1 MGALAASNGSPALLG
16 DGRGSRDRA
25 RLGVRDLP
33 TGACTTHEGQGGQ
46 GTLGRARRDWRHGA
60 EHTSGRQRAKPA
72 AAWRSIVHR
81 RGRRGHRASRKP
93 AVLGRSSS
101 NAVRSRMGD
110 DTAEAA
116 EGSICNAYISLEH
129 VEAGLYRDHTPVRS
143 NWRDY

>member
-46 GTLGRARRDWRHGA
+46 GTLGRA
-60 EHTSGRQRAKPA
+60 ETTSGRQRAKPA

-81 RGRRGHRASRKP
+81 RGRRGHLASRKP
-93 AVLGRSSS
+93 AVLCRSSS
-101 NAVRSRMGD
+101 NAARSRMGD

-116 EGSICNAYISLEH
+116 EGSICNAYVPLEH
-129 VEAGLYRDHTPVRS
+129 VEAGLCRDHTPVRS

>member
-1 MGALAASNGSPALLG
+1 MGALAAGNGCRARLG
-16 DGRGSRDRA
+16 EGRGSRDRA
-25 RLGVRDLP
+25 RLGVGDLP
-33 TGACTTHEGQGGQ
+33 TGACTTREGQGGQ
-46 GTLGRARRDWRHGA
+46 GTLGRA
-60 EHTSGRQRAKPA
+60 EHTSGRQRAEPA

-129 VEAGLYRDHTPVRS
+129 VEAGLCRDHTPVRS

>member
-1 MGALAASNGSPALLG
+1 MGALAASNGCRARLG
-16 DGRGSRDRA
+16 EGRGSRDRA
-25 RLGVRDLP
+25 RLGVGDLP
-33 TGACTTHEGQGGQ
+33 TGACTTREGQGGQ
-46 GTLGRARRDWRHGA
+46 GTLGRARRVWRHGA

-129 VEAGLYRDHTPVRS
+129 VEAGLCRDHTPVRS